1 MVRSS
6 VVVRRGAVLATGIAV
21 VGMAVFVY
29 GRQQTPTGGGQRE
42 SRPNTYTV
50 ARRDFVRSVRLNGTV
65 EAVQFTTIAAPRL
78 AGPTSNSLIITKL
91 VAAGSTVNQG
101 DLIVEF
107 DRQDQIKN
115 ALDKRA
121 ELHDLEQQIAKR
133 EAQERAARA
142 HDDSEITLGESA
154 IGRAQLE
161 MVKNE
166 MLPKINAE
174 KNTQA
179 LEQARVTLE
188 QLKATYQLKR
198 QAAEADLRI
207 LQIRRDRAAQ
217 AERQAAGNAERM
229 AIHAPIGGMVV
240 VKTIWKGNN
249 MAVVQEGEEV
259 RAGVPVV
266 DIVNPSAMRVRARVN
281 QADINDLQVGQ
292 TVRIGLDAYPELFFD
307 GRVAQIS
314 PLGVTS
320 TMSAECPHVR
330 RAHQRGRLT
339 SQPDAGPDG
348 VARRDAGA
356 VAGRARR
363 AEGRS
368 SHRRRG
374 DIRAGRAWRRV
385 RRAAGHRE
393 RRQRA
398 RSDARVRP
406 RRRGGHRA
414 KRAVCVSTDPMRA
427 RLATIVRRP
436 RNFVAAILVVGVLA
450 AGAYAAGREHRH
462 SRSADRGRHQR
473 QFVDTLEIRGEIRPL
488 KSIVLSSPMQS
499 GELQILKLAKNGSMV
514 KPGDVVVEFDPSTL
528 NRTIQEKQSEL
539 KQADAEIEQAQAQT
553 RIGRRTER
561 DRGDE
566 GRLRHRARQAR
577 CRQG

>member
-6 VVVRRGAVLATGIAV
+6 VVVRRGAVVATGIAV
-21 VGMAVFVY
+21 VAMAVFAY
-29 GRQQTPTGGGQRE
+29 GRQQTPTGSGQRE
-42 SRPNTYTV
+42 GRPNTYTV

-91 VAAGSTVNQG
+91 VAAGSTVKQG

-174 KNTQA
+174 KNTQL

-229 AIHAPIGGMVV
+229 AIHSPIGGMVV

-281 QADINDLQVGQ
+281 QADVNDLQVGQ
-292 TVRIGLDAYPELFFD
+292 TVRIGLDAYPALFFD

-320 TMSAECPHVR
+320 TMSQSVR
-330 RAHQRGRLT
+330 TFVALINVDGSHPNLM
-339 SQPDAGPDG
+339 PDLSASLD
-348 VARRDAGA
+348 VTLARSPGAIVVPRDALRTDGKSTFVRAERGGGFEERSVTVSGVNAHEAMLASGLDEGA
-356 VAGRARR
+356 V
-363 AEGRS
+363 
-368 SHRRRG
+368 
-374 DIRAGRAWRRV
+374 I
-385 RRAAGHRE
+385 E
-393 RRQRA
+393 RNVQ
-398 RSDARVRP
+398 
-406 RRRGGHRA
+406 
-414 KRAVCVSTDPMRA
+414 
-427 RLATIVRRP
+427 
-436 RNFVAAILVVGVLA
+436 
-450 AGAYAAGREHRH
+450 
-462 SRSADRGRHQR
+462 SA
-473 QFVDTLEIRGEIRPL
+473 F
-488 KSIVLSSPMQS
+488 
-499 GELQILKLAKNGSMV
+499 
-514 KPGDVVVEFDPSTL
+514 
-528 NRTIQEKQSEL
+528 
-539 KQADAEIEQAQAQT
+539 
-553 RIGRRTER
+553 RRTK
-561 DRGDE
+561 
-566 GRLRHRARQAR
+566 
-577 CRQG
+577 